1 MDIVGVVITTVG
13 SIIVALITVGLPL
26 MVKVKHEVRAANNES
41 RDDILK
47 AVAGVKADVAGN
59 SRLTVAT
66 ARAKLE
72 DIYQRYKD
80 KKVLPQKT
88 WLLVCELHEAYK
100 SVTIDGHT
108 PNSWADS
115 LYEEMEK
122 WEKQ

>member
-26 MVKVKHEVRAANNES
+26 VVKVKNEVRAANNES

-59 SRLTVAT
+59 NRLTVAT

-80 KKVLPQKT
+80 KKALPQKT